1 MKKIISTTKAPGAIG
16 PYSQAIEVGNLLFI
30 SGQIPVDPSTG
41 KVAGE
46 VKEQARQSLTNLS
59 NIIKEAGYTMNDVV
73 KTTVFLENIADFS
86 AVNEVYATFFEGDF
100 PARSAVSVKAL
111 PKGVKLEIEAIASK

>member
-16 PYSQAIEVGNLLFI
+16 PYSQAIEVGNFLFI

-41 KVAGE
+41 KVADE